1 MIAVPIIVGI
11 LSLIGAIIVIAIR
24 QDKKRTEDLAAAAGR
39 MNFTFAKEASPHL
52 LSTVEHFKLFSAG
65 HSKKIRNVF
74 TGKAGDLDVSVFDY
88 RYTTGGGKNSNTSRQ
103 TVMLFESDQLEFP
116 RFALRPESV
125 FHKIGQVFG
134 YEDIDFATH
143 EEFSKRYLLRG
154 EDENAVRSTFSSA
167 ALSFYETDRT
177 LSTEAHGRQLIHYRA
192 RKRMAP
198 EQLQDFI
205 TEGVRVLT
213 LLRR

>member
-1 MIAVPIIVGI
+1 MIAVPIVVGAI
-11 LSLIGAIIVIAIR
+11 SLIGAIVVIAIR
-24 QDKKRTEDLAAAAGR
+24 LDKKRTEELAAIAGR
-39 MNFTFAKEASPHL
+39 MNFTFSKEASPHL
-52 LSTVEHFKLFSAG
+52 LRTVEHFKLFSAG

-88 RYTTGGGKNSNTSRQ
+88 RYTTGGGKNSHTWRQ
-103 TVMLFESDQLEFP
+103 TVMLFESDGLAFP
-116 RFALRPESV
+116 QFALRPENV

-154 EDENAVRSTFSSA
+154 ADEQAVRATFGGD

-177 LSTEAHGRQLIHYRA
+177 LSTEANGRQLIHYRMG
-192 RKRMAP
+192 KRMRP
-198 EQLQDFI
+198 DQIEEFI

-213 LLRR
+213 LLRG